1 MRDAIAKTGH
11 ADFVIC
17 HECDLLVQRPLPSAV
32 SAFQC
37 PRCLSPIAGHTG
49 GGLAKPMAAVAAGL
63 IFFYPANFL
72 PVLQLGI
79 LGIESS
85 HTMVG
90 AVQVMADSGMALV
103 ALMVLFCSVLAPLLE
118 LVLLALVLT
127 QVAMDRNVVA
137 LPALFRCYTR
147 LDSWTM
153 LEVYLIGLLVSVIKL
168 MGMASVVPGVGLV
181 CFVGM
186 MLASIAA
193 KASLDHHR
201 LWRKIEGICN
211 R

>member
-1 MRDAIAKTGH
+1 MRDAIAKNGH

-37 PRCLSPIAGHTG
+37 PRCLSPIAGRTG
-49 GGLAKPMAAVAAGL
+49 EGLAKPMAAVAAGL
-63 IFFYPANFL
+63 IFFWPANFL
-72 PVLQLGI
+72 PILRLSI
-79 LGIESS
+79 LGIESN

-90 AVQVMADSGMALV
+90 AVQVLADSGMALV

-127 QVAMDRNVVA
+127 QVAVGRNVLA

-153 LEVYLIGLLVSVIKL
+153 LEVYMIGLLVSVVKL
-168 MGMASVVPGVGLV
+168 LGMASVMPGVGLI
-181 CFVGM
+181 CFVGL
-186 MLASIAA
+186 MLASIAT
-193 KASLDHHR
+193 KVSLDHHQV
-201 LWRKIEGICN
+201 WRKIESICN